1 MARKLQAIIIASL
14 LAFTCA
20 KVVPVISEQYETC
33 VSPENS
39 AGKYDTSGVELIA
52 LSDTDLFVN
61 GSLKILKEV
70 KSPFSGKVFA
80 ERFDRGAWSL
90 ELFNRNYN
98 DFCTT
103 FVNPLEPSY
112 VFTSKMEPKACPF
125 PANVRL
131 YMRPKISYSAFNRFS
146 PKSSSTWFKFGM
158 TRWISRVPSWE
169 SGESHLM
176 GLMATRKEK
185 WSATDSTSIYLMML
199 EKR

>member
-1 MARKLQAIIIASL
+1 MQLELVFTCEVDVTSIKSEIERIKKPEMARKLQAIIIASL
-14 LAFTCA
+14 LAFTSA

-52 LSDTDLFVN
+52 LTDTDLFVN

-103 FVNPLEPSY
+103 FINPLEPSY

-131 YMRPKISYSAFNRFS
+131 YLTYLTENFLFS
-146 PKSSSTWFKFGM
+146 F
-158 TRWISRVPSWE
+158 
-169 SGESHLM
+169 
-176 GLMATRKEK
+176 
-185 WSATDSTSIYLMML
+185 
-199 EKR
+199 